1 MSRGDGRA
9 DAIDEH
15 VSCCCVLMPRNFL
28 VRGLAELALRI
39 CQPPMP
45 ILCTSDEEAGGDF
58 LRRTSQARA
67 ADAEDGGA

>member
-1 MSRGDGRA
+1 
-9 DAIDEH
+9 
-15 VSCCCVLMPRNFL
+15 MPRNFL